1 MQCPKCA
8 GPMWDNRQTKRN
20 PKSPDYKCK
29 DKGCDGVVWP
39 EKKGGGTA
47 RFVAGATAEPSEGF
61 DDPPPYDD
69 PYAPVIA
76 TASVAQDARGT
87 RIADT
92 AQEAQFSSLI
102 RLHRRCFDSAVLL
115 VMRDKPTELFN
126 GWDAISALTAQLFI
140 EANKRGIVL

>member
-69 PYAPVIA
+69 PYAPVIGN
-76 TASVAQDARGT
+76 AQGA
-87 RIADT
+87 RIADA
-92 AQEAQFSSLI
+92 AQEAQFASLI

-115 VMRDKPTELFN
+115 VVRDKPTALFR
-126 GWDAISALTAQLFI
+126 WDAISALTAQLFI

>member
-8 GPMWDNRQTKRN
+8 GAMFDNRQTKRN
-20 PKSPDYKCK
+20 PKAPDYKCK

-69 PYAPVIA
+69 PHAPVIGN
-76 TASVAQDARGT
+76 ASAAQGSIVAD
-87 RIADT
+87 I
-92 AQEAQFSSLI
+92 QEAKFA
-102 RLHRRCFDSAVLL
+102 RLARMHARCFRQAKELSTTVAAQL
-115 VMRDKPTELFN
+115 VTGEM
-126 GWDAISALTAQLFI
+126 ISALTAQLFI
-140 EANKRGIVL
+140 AAKESGVML